1 MKGRFG
7 PEAGAWAAPLAGG
20 ARGAKAACAACN
32 GLRRP
37 PLPPDLGRAAAG
49 AEAWPFRLRGARIP
63 RVFQEVDVKTEP
75 FLPPQCLRP

>member
-1 MKGRFG
+1 MEERFG

-37 PLPPDLGRAAAG
+37 PLPPDLGRAG
-49 AEAWPFRLRGARIP
+49 AEAWPFRLRGAGIP
-63 RVFQEVDVKTEP
+63 RVFQEVDEKPEP
-75 FLPPQCLRP
+75 FPPTSV